1 MADRTG
7 TEEIFLGQGVSEKL
21 IFSPSDEQK
30 LSLRKLPILNS
41 VEDVAK
47 LLRFTKE
54 ELVWLSYER
63 KVSSVDHYVRFEIP
77 KRKGGKRLIAKP
89 KAQMRQAQERIRSEI
104 LKKLAPNTAAMA
116 YRPGKSIV
124 KNAKFHIGA
133 KVLIRIDLKDFFP
146 SITFHR
152 VRDYFESL
160 GYNPG
165 VSTILA
171 LLTTDRPRENVKG
184 LGGTLSVAS
193 GIRGL
198 PQGAC
203 TSPDLANLIASKLD
217 SRLFSLTRS
226 MGTWRYTR
234 YADDLTFS
242 CVQKTDVKELLG
254 LIRKIIASEGFQ
266 INPEKTLISR
276 PSTRMMVTGLQITE
290 NSVEMTRRDIKR
302 MRAFFHQCESQGL
315 DEVSDRIG
323 KNAYNVARGYIAY
336 MNMISPE
343 LATKYQRKH
352 RWLRMPEASAES
364 YVNEVRHN
372 ASERRRLN
380 LPVAY
385 PPSATPWDQRDC
397 IRTDESSS

>member
-1 MADRTG
+1 MAERTG
-7 TEEIFLGQGVSEKL
+7 TEEVFLGQGVSDKL
-21 IFSPSDEQK
+21 VFSPSDEKK
-30 LSLRKLPILNS
+30 LSEKDLPVLNS
-41 VEDVAK
+41 VEDLAK
-47 LLRFTKE
+47 FFRLTKE
-54 ELVWLSYER
+54 ELIWLSYER
-63 KVSSVDHYVRFEIP
+63 KVSSIDHYVRFEIP

-89 KAQMRQAQERIRSEI
+89 KAQMRQAQERIRTEI

-116 YRPGKSIV
+116 YRPGTSIV

-171 LLTTDRPRENVKG
+171 LLTTDRARENVKG

-203 TSPDLANLIASKLD
+203 TSPDLANLIASKMD
-217 SRLFSLTRS
+217 ARLYSLARS
-226 MGTWRYTR
+226 MGTWQYTR

-242 CVQKTDVKELLG
+242 CVQKSDVKELLW
-254 LIRKIIASEGFQ
+254 LIRKIIVSEGFQ

-276 PSTRMMVTGLQITE
+276 PSKRMMVTGLQITE
-290 NSVEMTRRDIKR
+290 DSVELTRRDIKR

-315 DEVSDRIG
+315 EEVSDRIG
-323 KNAYNVARGYIAY
+323 KNAYHVARGYVAY

-343 LATKYQRKH
+343 LARKYQRKH
-352 RWLRMPEASAES
+352 RWLTVSGESAETLIS
-364 YVNEVRHN
+364 ELRHN
-372 ASERRRLN
+372 ASKRPRLN
-380 LPVAY
+380 LPTAY
-385 PPSATPWDQRDC
+385 PPSATPWDQRDF
-397 IRTDESSS
+397 IRTEDS